1 MEVRSKSRQLRQRLR
16 AQLYP
21 PGAVAESLSPFSETP
36 QPCHAAF
43 DCGIRDE
50 DGYSFIL
57 GRTGDV
63 INVAGHRLGTREIED
78 AVSSHPGI
86 AEVAVVGVADELEGQ
101 LPLAFATVRDPA
113 MIATAER
120 LDKNRIGGEAGRP
133 GCLRFRNQSTRKQL
147 MEAIAR
153 VTSAPE
159 IAVQA
164 PASI

>member
-1 MEVRSKSRQLRQRLR
+1 
-16 AQLYP
+16 
-21 PGAVAESLSPFSETP
+21 
-36 QPCHAAF
+36 
-43 DCGIRDE
+43 
-50 DGYSFIL
+50 
-57 GRTGDV
+57 
-63 INVAGHRLGTREIED
+63 
-78 AVSSHPGI
+78 VSSHPGI